1 MRLGLRLA
9 GQSERDASS
18 DTVYNSQLRRRLW
31 RQIVWIDGRS
41 HSQIG
46 IKPSLQEIRI
56 SPLPAN
62 LNDADINPD
71 MTEMPMIHK
80 GPTEMTCEWKEKK
93 PRLYSMYSL
102 RAGH

>member
-1 MRLGLRLA
+1 MA
-9 GQSERDASS
+9 GQGGSGLSS
-18 DTVYNSQLRRRLW
+18 DSVYNSQLRRRLW

-46 IKPSLQEIRI
+46 IKPSLHEIRI

-71 MTEMPMIHK
+71 MTEMPMVHK
-80 GPTEMTCEWKEKK
+80 GPTEMTCRY
-93 PRLYSMYSL
+93 RLVKL
-102 RAGH
+102 RFGHLSSRILLQ